1 MECDPDKVFALPT
14 QNIICDMRM
23 PEGHLLAQRDYI
35 KDIHKNLLEGQIEQ
49 NTPEAAHNYFNM
61 QPDLTPEDR
70 KILVNWLMVVQ
81 VEFKLLPETMQA
93 TVSFIDRYLCRV
105 ETPIIDF

>member
-1 MECDPDKVFALPT
+1 
-14 QNIICDMRM
+14 
-23 PEGHLLAQRDYI
+23 
-35 KDIHKNLLEGQIEQ
+35 
-49 NTPEAAHNYFNM
+49 M

-93 TVSFIDRYLCRV
+93 TVSFIDRYLCQV
-105 ETPIIDF
+105 ETPIIDFQLLGITAMFIACKIHELYPPVVSDFIQVTKNSFTKE